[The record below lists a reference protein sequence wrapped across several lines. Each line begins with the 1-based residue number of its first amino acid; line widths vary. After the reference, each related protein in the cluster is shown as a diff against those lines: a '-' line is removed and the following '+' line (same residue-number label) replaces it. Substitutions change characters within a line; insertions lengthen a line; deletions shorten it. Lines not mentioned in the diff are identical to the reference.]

1 MERSHRSNGSEGE
14 QQGTMSIVTTAVS
27 IGDPWEV
34 QYGRFFNCPSP
45 STVAGAGGRHPS
57 LVPLARKPKGTWISS
72 FNSLACLKLLTTT
85 TDHSDTYRSIILTV
99 TLVNNVIEEHYISK
113 LHFTWPQVSCST
125 GYVPRGSKVVF
136 MSYNQDGQARH
147 SNLIILFIQKFAVR
161 FLTIDGAERFINIL
175 KEAFGHERIIGSTSG
190 ISKSKTSSESEIIP
204 SFEAENRP
212 TQGWD
217 LMTTSAEF
225 SEPMYRPIQE
235 YSPIAASSETHVPP
249 FHPNENYDGSL
260 NSNHLSQDVQGKL
273 SAFPPSFTSLLMNC
287 YPVAETALQP
297 IDPEEVILR
306 KDIMK
311 YLGDSSFQEMLSK
324 VQKVVNEFE
333 DNLLL

>member
-27 IGDPWEV
+27 IGDLWEV
-34 QYGRFFNCPSP
+34 QYARFFNCPSP

-57 LVPLARKPKGTWISS
+57 LVPLAKKPKGSWISS

-99 TLVNNVIEEHYISK
+99 TLVNNIIIEEHYISK

-125 GYVPRGSKVVF
+125 GYFPRGSKVVF
-136 MSYNQDGQARH
+136 MSYNQDDQAIH
-147 SNLIILFIQKFAVR
+147 SNLIILFVFAYFCPLLLCFFHNITNKVFCCLQIQKFAVR
-161 FLTIDGAERFINIL
+161 FLTIDEAERFVNVL

-212 TQGWD
+212 
-217 LMTTSAEF
+217 
-225 SEPMYRPIQE
+225 IQE
-235 YSPIAASSETHVPP
+235 YSPIAASSETYVPP

-287 YPVAETALQP
+287 YPVAET
-297 IDPEEVILR
+297 
-306 KDIMK
+306 
-311 YLGDSSFQEMLSK
+311 EMLSK

-333 DNLLL
+333 DNLLV